1 MKQKEALRKER
12 EEAQD
17 TIGKNIEL
25 RRRLETA
32 EVARATA
39 EEVRKIAEGRASA
52 SATRVTQMAFDL
64 GKCMVVA
71 KEVLDSVL
79 VKARAAESMA
89 LPEADANAFVEWLRA
104 VEALMGLVVDNVSDF
119 GAFGGALGMVR

>member
-12 EEAQD
+12 EEAED
-17 TIGKNIEL
+17 IIGQNIEL

-32 EVARATA
+32 EVAWATA

-64 GKCMVVA
+64 GKCMVVV
-71 KEVLDSVL
+71 KKVLDSLL
-79 VKARAAESMA
+79 VKAGVAESMA
-89 LPEADANAFVEWLRA
+89 LAEADANASGQNIGNMCFVEDAPSVLDYQRRA
-104 VEALMGLVVDNVSDF
+104 D
-119 GAFGGALGMVR
+119 